1 MRDNAIPL
9 DLQEGLFLSCIMHA
23 VDHIIAD
30 RILWGIKFKFDY
42 NSEHK
47 TW

>member
-9 DLQEGLFLSCIMHA
+9 DLQESIFLSCIIHA
-23 VDHIIAD
+23 IDHVLGA
-30 RILWGIKFKFDY
+30 RILWGIKYNIDF
-42 NSEHK
+42 NSEST